1 MYIDCKAVVL
11 LLLLKHCLLL
21 FYGILNC
28 FATFSLFYVS
38 VEDSKGLRNSRHFWL
53 RNVCRNK
60 GMRDSRLGSKS
71 SFTTCTTIEEL
82 MSEAITSDSIRTYG
96 MSQSDKK
103 NNSVNRL
110 QATTSTRRRKRSKT
124 SASSN
129 LSSFSQIQH
138 DEEIP
143 IANPFPHP
151 TIQILSNPITHV
163 PKNGRLSL
171 DCVVREDPPNNVW
184 WWVNGTKLDLA
195 HHRGGVY
202 IEKIKQEKSCTSKLI
217 VDNFSH
223 VDEGTYECR
232 SEKLDLPQLTQTS
245 SVSVTVIDPTE
256 APMFSENGN
265 GNSGSQRV
273 TLQSFFIIVLTL
285 VLI

>member
-1 MYIDCKAVVL
+1 M
-11 LLLLKHCLLL
+11 
-21 FYGILNC
+21 
-28 FATFSLFYVS
+28 
-38 VEDSKGLRNSRHFWL
+38 
-53 RNVCRNK
+53 
-60 GMRDSRLGSKS
+60 
-71 SFTTCTTIEEL
+71 EEL

-129 LSSFSQIQH
+129 LSSFSQIQQ